1 MDWTRAWPDEAVATA
16 WTQGIADALG
26 WGVLLSLLFL
36 FPLVVLFSRAI
47 RRRRFWCAQSGRE
60 VEVELEERGLP
71 GFRRAVA
78 VRSCSVFDPPA
89 AIGCRRRCLDAD
101 FRRPWEPA
109 LLVHVRDGAH
119 AGGRDERR
127 SA

>member
-1 MDWTRAWPDEAVATA
+1 MDWTGEWPDEAVARA

-36 FPLVVLFSRAI
+36 LPLVVLFSRAI

-60 VEVELEERGLP
+60 VEVEFEEHGLP
-71 GFRRAVA
+71 GFRRSVA

-89 AIGCRRRCLDAD
+89 AVRCRRRCLDAD
-101 FRRPWEPA
+101 FRHLWASAPGRGGAYTRP
-109 LLVHVRDGAH
+109 RG
-119 AGGRDERR
+119 ER
-127 SA
+127 